1 MIWFCIWKILVNLK
15 NQLKLINE
23 NIRGYN
29 TQYFYILITENLRMK
44 NNNAIYNIALK
55 GIKYLTE
62 I

>member
-1 MIWFCIWKILVNLK
+1 MIWSCIWKILVNLK

-29 TQYFYILITENLRMK
+29 TQYFYILIMENLRMK